1 MKANPNTRS
10 TNMNEQMLDISKI
23 RIDGDTQPRLA
34 IDQVVVA
41 EYADLLESGTEF
53 PPVQVVSDGAVHWLV
68 DGFHRYFAHRKLG
81 RKQIKAEV
89 TTGLQEEAQ
98 WLSLSANK
106 AHGLRRTNNDK
117 AKAVIKA
124 LKMKPGQ
131 SDGAIAEH
139 VGVAQNTVTRY
150 RASMEEARQKREAQ
164 QTNTPTSGQT
174 KFDLPTRLGR
184 DGKRYPVKTK
194 HKPGISPNAFTP
206 IRESTKPAPMTALS
220 MPHDPV
226 MGARTL
232 IELFKPDYLRALV
245 AHLSEHLKG
254 VAQ

>member
-1 MKANPNTRS
+1 MS
-10 TNMNEQMLDISKI
+10 EQMLDISKI

-34 IDQVVVA
+34 IDQGVVA
-41 EYADLLESGTEF
+41 EYVGLLEAGAEF
-53 PPVQVVSDGAVHWLV
+53 PPVQVVSDGAAHWLV
-68 DGFHRYFAHRKLG
+68 DGFHRYFAHRKLE

-89 TTGLQEEAQ
+89 TTGVLSEAQ
-98 WLSLSANK
+98 WLSLGANK

-124 LKMKPGQ
+124 LKMKPELT
-131 SDGAIAEH
+131 DRVIADH
-139 VGVAQNTVTRY
+139 VGVDHVTVGKY
-150 RASMEEARQKREAQ
+150 RESIDNARRLRENKGPPSTPPVGEIHQQPSRIGRGGRKYNPAARRGASK
-164 QTNTPTSGQT
+164 
-174 KFDLPTRLGR
+174 
-184 DGKRYPVKTK
+184 
-194 HKPGISPNAFTP
+194 AFTP
-206 IRESTKPAPMTALS
+206 IRESTKPTPMTALS

-245 AHLSEHLKG
+245 AHLTEHLKG

>member
-1 MKANPNTRS
+1 MS
-10 TNMNEQMLDISKI
+10 EQMLDIAKI
-23 RIDGDTQPRLA
+23 RIDGDTQPRMA
-34 IDQVVVA
+34 IDQGVVA
-41 EYADLLESGTEF
+41 EYAGLLESGTDF

-89 TTGLQEEAQ
+89 TAGLQEEAQ

-124 LKMKPGQ
+124 LKMRPQ
-131 SDGAIAEH
+131 LSDNAISEH
-139 VGVAQNTVTRY
+139 VGVSQPTVSKY
-150 RASMEEARQKREAQ
+150 RTSIEDARKLREG
-164 QTNTPTSGQT
+164 TPGAKTGGNKSYNP
-174 KFDLPTRLGR
+174 PTRIGR
-184 DGKRYPVKTK
+184 DGRKCAAR
-194 HKPGISPNAFTP
+194 PGGKATISPNAFTP
-206 IRESTKPAPMTALS
+206 IRESTRPAPMTALS

>member
-1 MKANPNTRS
+1 MS
-10 TNMNEQMLDISKI
+10 EQMLDIAKI
-23 RIDGDTQPRLA
+23 KIDGDTQPRMA
-34 IDQVVVA
+34 IDQGVVA

-53 PPVQVVSDGAVHWLV
+53 PPVQVVSDGAVFWLV
-68 DGFHRYFAHRKLG
+68 DGFHRYFAHRQLG

-124 LKMKPGQ
+124 LKMKPGDT
-131 SDGAIAEH
+131 DGAIAEH
-139 VGVAQNTVTRY
+139 IGVSQAMVSKYRRSIEDARKLREQKGSPSHSSVQNGF
-150 RASMEEARQKREAQ
+150 E
-164 QTNTPTSGQT
+164 
-174 KFDLPTRLGR
+174 LPTRTGK
-184 DGKRYPVKTK
+184 DGKKYNPAARRGASK
-194 HKPGISPNAFTP
+194 AFTP

-245 AHLSEHLKG
+245 AYLSEHLKG
-254 VAQ
+254 VAL

>member
-1 MKANPNTRS
+1 
-10 TNMNEQMLDISKI
+10 MNEQMLDIAKI

-34 IDQVVVA
+34 IDQDVVA
-41 EYADLLESGTEF
+41 EYASLLESGTEF
-53 PPVQVVSDGAVHWLV
+53 PSVQVVSDGAVHWLV

-98 WLSLSANK
+98 WLSLGANK

-124 LKMKPGQ
+124 LIMKPQ
-131 SDGAIAEH
+131 MSDSAIAEH
-139 VGVAQNTVTRY
+139 IGVNDKTVAKY
-150 RASMEEARQKREAQ
+150 RESIANARKLREGHGTA
-164 QTNTPTSGQT
+164 PKTSGSEIPNLAHRVG
-174 KFDLPTRLGR
+174 KDGKKYPPSPTR
-184 DGKRYPVKTK
+184 KSSVSSK
-194 HKPGISPNAFTP
+194 AFTP